1 MLTFAV
7 KAARAINAQSA
18 VLRYLKYEDALTA
31 GTTISLVSYLR
42 AIALPK
48 TSVPRFDLTFYYLMS
63 YVESGRRLRSNV
75 KNFSLPGQEFELG
88 SLESCRS

>member
-31 GTTISLVSYLR
+31 GTTISLVSY
-42 AIALPK
+42 
-48 TSVPRFDLTFYYLMS
+48 
-63 YVESGRRLRSNV
+63 
-75 KNFSLPGQEFELG
+75 
-88 SLESCRS
+88 